1 VIVVLDEAYCEY
13 ADAADYPDG
22 LAYRSVHPRLVVL
35 RTFSKIYG
43 LAGLRVGYG
52 VMPAELAGYINRV
65 RAPFNVSSIAQAAAV
80 AALDD
85 GAHVARSRALNLE
98 EKGFVEAGLARL
110 GLQTVPTQANF
121 LLIDVARPAAALYE
135 ALLAH
140 GVIVRT
146 VPPLPTMVRVTLGT
160 RPENE
165 RFLAA
170 LETVLG

>member
-1 VIVVLDEAYCEY
+1 
-13 ADAADYPDG
+13 
-22 LAYRSVHPRLVVL
+22 
-35 RTFSKIYG
+35 
-43 LAGLRVGYG
+43 
-52 VMPAELAGYINRV
+52 
-65 RAPFNVSSIAQAAAV
+65 VSSIAQAAAV

-85 GAHVARSRALNLE
+85 EAHVARSRALNLE

-110 GLQTVPTQANF
+110 GVQTVPTQANF

-135 ALLAH
+135 ALLTH